1 MSDGV
6 ATIPTDLLGFSS
18 ISLIGLV
25 NGASMTLLEHNDL
38 QSAPA
43 PLPNQIP
50 QRFWTGTSFHSP
62 EVYELDCGG
71 FAMDDADLR
80 PDSALAGRMREIY
93 DAVGLVVL
101 RNTGLTEAA
110 AMRSFAQL
118 MVGAEMEYEG
128 GANPRDKIEGNVYE
142 IGAPLVARLPYHHE
156 MSYVS
161 KSTKLISFICIDDLP
176 DRGATFVSDGVAS
189 TDALLATEF
198 GQKLKE
204 HGVCYHRSLTDA
216 TSFAD
221 GIGYGVYNHW
231 QQSFGT
237 DDPAVAEAKAVERG
251 LIVEWGPHRKMLTR
265 FYNPAF
271 EYFPRLDR
279 NLLYASLADHGI
291 WFDTW
296 PLVQHLPFEERPL
309 HMTFGDDTD
318 FTHSELEQFIK
329 VYDDYGTKVDWRQ
342 GDVAVICNY
351 RFAHGRPEID
361 LEDGES
367 RKLGVLLGEQ
377 FDRIGQLPD
386 KW

>member
-1 MSDGV
+1 
-6 ATIPTDLLGFSS
+6 
-18 ISLIGLV
+18 
-25 NGASMTLLEHNDL
+25 MTLLEHSDICPDL
-38 QSAPA
+38 A
-43 PLPNQIP
+43 PLGNQIP
-50 QRFWTGTSFHSP
+50 QQFWTGTSFHAP
-62 EVYELDCGG
+62 ELYEVDCTD
-71 FAMDDADLR
+71 FAMDDSDLAR
-80 PDSALAGRMREIY
+80 DSELARRMRQTY

-101 RNTGLTEAA
+101 RNTGLTDAA
-110 AMRSFAQL
+110 DMRRFAQIVL
-118 MVGAEMEYEG
+118 GAEMEYEG
-128 GANPRDKIEGNVYE
+128 GANPRDKMEGNVYE

-156 MSYVS
+156 MAYVS
-161 KSTKLISFICIDDLP
+161 KSTKLISFVCIDALP

-198 GQKLKE
+198 GQKLKQY
-204 HGVCYHRSLTDA
+204 GVCYHRSLTDA

-271 EYFPRLDR
+271 EYFPQLDR

-296 PLVQHLPFEERPL
+296 PLVQHLPFEQRPL
-309 HMTFGDDTD
+309 HMTFGDGTE
-318 FTHSELEQFIK
+318 FTRAELEQFVK
-329 VYDDYGTKVDWRQ
+329 VYDDFGTKVDWQQ

-351 RFAHGRPEID
+351 RFAHGRPEIH
-361 LEDGES
+361 LQSGEQ

-377 FDRIGQLPD
+377 FDRIGQRSD